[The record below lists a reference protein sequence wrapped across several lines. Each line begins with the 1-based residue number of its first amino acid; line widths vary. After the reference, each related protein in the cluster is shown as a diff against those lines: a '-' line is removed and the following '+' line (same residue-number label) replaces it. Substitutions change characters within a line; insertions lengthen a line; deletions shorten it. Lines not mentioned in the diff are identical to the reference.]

1 MDKFVVLLFDE
12 NYEEVYCFANKRASV
27 VIRAADDVA
36 NRLPGSVTYYTNIP
50 QEAVE
55 EYDLR
60 GRVSQR
66 HKPLRDLRR
75 L

>member
-1 MDKFVVLLFDE
+1 MDKFVVLLFDD
-12 NYEEVYCFANKRASV
+12 NFGVVSCFVGKRASV
-27 VIRAADDVA
+27 VIRAVDDVVY
-36 NRLPGSVTYYTNIP
+36 RLRESVTYYTNIP

-55 EYDLR
+55 EYDRL

-75 L
+75 V

>member
-1 MDKFVVLLFDE
+1 MDKFVVLLFND
-12 NYEEVYCFANKRASV
+12 NFEVVSCFVGKRASV
-27 VIRAADDVA
+27 VIRAADDVVD
-36 NRLPGSVTYYTNIP
+36 RLRDSVLYFTNIP

-55 EYDLR
+55 EYDRL

>member
-1 MDKFVVLLFDE
+1 MDKFVVLLFDD
-12 NYEEVYCFANKRASV
+12 NFEEVGSFVGRRASV
-27 VIRAADDVA
+27 VIRAADDVV
-36 NRLPGSVTYYTNIP
+36 NRLPYSVTYYTNIP

-55 EYDLR
+55 EYDRL

-75 L
+75 V

>member
-1 MDKFVVLLFDE
+1 MDKFVVLLFDD
-12 NYEEVYCFANKRASV
+12 NYEEVYCFVDKRASV

-36 NRLPGSVTYYTNIP
+36 NRIRDSVLYFTNIH

-55 EYDLR
+55 EYDRL

>member
-1 MDKFVVLLFDE
+1 MDKFVVILFDD
-12 NYEEVYCFANKRASV
+12 NYKEVYCFVDKRASV
-27 VIRAADDVA
+27 VIKAADNVA
-36 NRLPGSVTYYTNIP
+36 NRTPVSVIYYTNIP

-55 EYDLR
+55 EYDRL

-75 L
+75 V

>member
-1 MDKFVVLLFDE
+1 MDKFVVILFDD
-12 NYEEVYCFANKRASV
+12 NFGVVSCFVGKRASV

-36 NRLPGSVTYYTNIP
+36 NRIRDSVLYFTNIP

-55 EYDLR
+55 EYDRL

>member
-12 NYEEVYCFANKRASV
+12 NCEEVGGFVGRRASV

-36 NRLPGSVTYYTNIP
+36 SRLPVSVTYYTNIP
-50 QEAVE
+50 QEALE
-55 EYDLR
+55 EYDRL

-75 L
+75 V